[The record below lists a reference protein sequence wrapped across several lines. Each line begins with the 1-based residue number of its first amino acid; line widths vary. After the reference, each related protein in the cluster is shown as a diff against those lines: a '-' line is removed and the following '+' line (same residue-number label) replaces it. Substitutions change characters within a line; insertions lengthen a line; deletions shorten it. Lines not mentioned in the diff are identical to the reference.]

1 MIIVSDLDKQTGDY
15 SGSDGQTQY
24 GQPQYNDQSQ
34 QYNQAQPQYNNQSQ
48 YGAQPQ
54 YNAQPQYGQ
63 TQYGQIQYN
72 QNSYAQPQY
81 NAQPQYGQYSQSTP
95 QYNQA
100 SSYSNYG
107 SNYSSNTYRSSRNKI
122 AAGLL
127 AIFLGALGVHNFYL
141 GFKGKAVAQLLIS
154 ILSFG
159 LLAFVSGIWAFIEGI
174 CILCSQPGSKWHK
187 DADGAELQ
195 D

>member
-63 TQYGQIQYN
+63 TQYN
-72 QNSYAQPQY
+72 
-81 NAQPQYGQYSQSTP
+81 QYSQSTP

-141 GFKGKAVAQLLIS
+141 GFKGKAIAQLLIS

>member
-1 MIIVSDLDKQTGDY
+1 MSDLDNQTGDY
-15 SGSDGQTQY
+15 SGSDGQPQY

-34 QYNQAQPQYNNQSQ
+34 QYNQAQPQYNDQSQ
-48 YGAQPQ
+48 YD
-54 YNAQPQYGQ
+54 
-63 TQYGQIQYN
+63 
-72 QNSYAQPQY
+72 AQPQY
-81 NAQPQYGQYSQSTP
+81 NAQPQYGQYSQSAP

-107 SNYSSNTYRSSRNKI
+107 SNNYSSNTYRSSRNKI

-141 GFKGKAVAQLLIS
+141 GFKGKAIAQLLIS

>member
-1 MIIVSDLDKQTGDY
+1 MIIVSDLDNQTGDY

-48 YGAQPQ
+48 YGAHTQ
-54 YNAQPQYGQ
+54 YNAQPQYD
-63 TQYGQIQYN
+63 
-72 QNSYAQPQY
+72 QNSY
-81 NAQPQYGQYSQSTP
+81 AQPQYGQYSQSTP

-141 GFKGKAVAQLLIS
+141 GFKGKAIAQLLIS

>member
-1 MIIVSDLDKQTGDY
+1 MIIVSDLDNQTGDY
-15 SGSDGQTQY
+15 SGSDGQPQY

-34 QYNQAQPQYNNQSQ
+34 QYNQAQPQYNDQSQ

-63 TQYGQIQYN
+63 PQYGQ
-72 QNSYAQPQY
+72 NSYS
-81 NAQPQYGQYSQSTP
+81 QPQYGQYSQSAP

-107 SNYSSNTYRSSRNKI
+107 SNNYSSNTYRSSRNKI

-141 GFKGKAVAQLLIS
+141 GFKGKAIAQLLIS

>member
-63 TQYGQIQYN
+63 
-72 QNSYAQPQY
+72 
-81 NAQPQYGQYSQSTP
+81 YSQSTP

-127 AIFLGALGVHNFYL
+127 VIFLGALGVHNFYL
-141 GFKGKAVAQLLIS
+141 GFKGKAIAQLLIS

>member
-1 MIIVSDLDKQTGDY
+1 MSDLDNQTGDY

-48 YGAQPQ
+48 YSAQPQ
-54 YNAQPQYGQ
+54 YNAQSQYGQ
-63 TQYGQIQYN
+63 TQYD
-72 QNSYAQPQY
+72 QNSY
-81 NAQPQYGQYSQSTP
+81 AQPQYGQYSQSTP

>member
-1 MIIVSDLDKQTGDY
+1 KR
-15 SGSDGQTQY
+15 
-24 GQPQYNDQSQ
+24 Q
-34 QYNQAQPQYNNQSQ
+34 QYS
-48 YGAQPQ
+48 AQPQ
-54 YNAQPQYGQ
+54 YNAQSQYGQ
-63 TQYGQIQYN
+63 TQYD
-72 QNSYAQPQY
+72 QNSY
-81 NAQPQYGQYSQSTP
+81 AQPQYGQYSQSTP

>member
-1 MIIVSDLDKQTGDY
+1 MIIVSDLDNQTGDY

-48 YGAQPQ
+48 YGAHTQ
-54 YNAQPQYGQ
+54 YNAQSQYGQ
-63 TQYGQIQYN
+63 TQYD
-72 QNSYAQPQY
+72 QNSY
-81 NAQPQYGQYSQSTP
+81 AQPQYGQYSQSTP

>member
-1 MIIVSDLDKQTGDY
+1 MSDLDNQTGDY
-15 SGSDGQTQY
+15 SGSDNQTQY

-34 QYNQAQPQYNNQSQ
+34 QYNQAQPQYNDQSQ

-63 TQYGQIQYN
+63 
-72 QNSYAQPQY
+72 
-81 NAQPQYGQYSQSTP
+81 YSQSAP

-107 SNYSSNTYRSSRNKI
+107 SNNYSSNTYRSSRNKI

-141 GFKGKAVAQLLIS
+141 GFKGKAIAQLLIS

>member
-1 MIIVSDLDKQTGDY
+1 MSDLDNQTGDY
-15 SGSDGQTQY
+15 AGSDGQPQY
-24 GQPQYNDQSQ
+24 GQPQYNDLSQ
-34 QYNQAQPQYNNQSQ
+34 QYNQAQPQYNDQSQ

-63 TQYGQIQYN
+63 
-72 QNSYAQPQY
+72 
-81 NAQPQYGQYSQSTP
+81 YSQSAP

-107 SNYSSNTYRSSRNKI
+107 SNNYSSNTYRSSRNKI

>member
-1 MIIVSDLDKQTGDY
+1 MSDLDNQTGDY
-15 SGSDGQTQY
+15 SGSDGQPQY

-34 QYNQAQPQYNNQSQ
+34 QYNQAQPQYNDQSQ

-63 TQYGQIQYN
+63 TQYGQ
-72 QNSYAQPQY
+72 NSYS
-81 NAQPQYGQYSQSTP
+81 QPQYGQYSQSAP

-107 SNYSSNTYRSSRNKI
+107 SNNYSSNTYRSSRNKI

-141 GFKGKAVAQLLIS
+141 GFKGKAIAQLLIS

>member
-1 MIIVSDLDKQTGDY
+1 MVLSLSTMLSHSMVSLSMARIRILSLSMVSTLSLLLSTIKRLPTLTMGLIIIHQTHTD
-15 SGSDGQTQY
+15 
-24 GQPQYNDQSQ
+24 
-34 QYNQAQPQYNNQSQ
+34 
-48 YGAQPQ
+48 
-54 YNAQPQYGQ
+54 
-63 TQYGQIQYN
+63 
-72 QNSYAQPQY
+72 
-81 NAQPQYGQYSQSTP
+81 
-95 QYNQA
+95 
-100 SSYSNYG
+100 
-107 SNYSSNTYRSSRNKI
+107 NYSSNTYRSSRNKI

-141 GFKGKAVAQLLIS
+141 GFKGKAIAQLLIS

>member
-1 MIIVSDLDKQTGDY
+1 MSDLDNQTGDY
-15 SGSDGQTQY
+15 SGSDNQTQY

-34 QYNQAQPQYNNQSQ
+34 QYNQAQPQYNDQSQ

-63 TQYGQIQYN
+63 PQYGQ
-72 QNSYAQPQY
+72 NSYS
-81 NAQPQYGQYSQSTP
+81 QPQYGQYSQSAP

-107 SNYSSNTYRSSRNKI
+107 SNNYSSNTYRSSRNKI

-141 GFKGKAVAQLLIS
+141 GFKGKAIAQLLIS

-174 CILCSQPGSKWHK
+174 CILCSRPGSKWHK

>member
-1 MIIVSDLDKQTGDY
+1 MSDLDNQTGDY
-15 SGSDGQTQY
+15 AGSDGQPQY

-34 QYNQAQPQYNNQSQ
+34 QYNQAQPQYNDQSQ

-63 TQYGQIQYN
+63 
-72 QNSYAQPQY
+72 
-81 NAQPQYGQYSQSTP
+81 YSQSAP

-107 SNYSSNTYRSSRNKI
+107 SNNYSSNTYRSSRNKI

-141 GFKGKAVAQLLIS
+141 GFKGKAIAQLLIS

>member
-1 MIIVSDLDKQTGDY
+1 MIIVSDLDNQTGDY
-15 SGSDGQTQY
+15 SGSDGQAQY

-34 QYNQAQPQYNNQSQ
+34 QHNQAQPQYNNQSQ
-48 YGAQPQ
+48 YGAH
-54 YNAQPQYGQ
+54 
-63 TQYGQIQYN
+63 TQYN

-81 NAQPQYGQYSQSTP
+81 NAQPQYGGQYSQSTP

-107 SNYSSNTYRSSRNKI
+107 SNYSSNTYRSSHNKI